1 MRVTGGTDRG
11 RKIRTPRSSGTRPT
25 ASRVREAIFN
35 ILGPAPEGPVL
46 DLYAGTGAMGIEA
59 LSRGAPRAYFVERD
73 SRALAILSRNL
84 RELGFADRATILG
97 SSVRAALG
105 RLAPAPEPFV
115 WVFIDPPY
123 ATSEAERTLGTLA
136 GNDVLADGAV
146 IVVEHDK
153 RRLPPDAAGD
163 LKLVDR
169 RFYGDTGISFY
180 RRTTGLA

>member
-1 MRVTGGTDRG
+1 MRVTGGSDRG
-11 RKIRTPRSSGTRPT
+11 KKIRAPRSTGTRPT

-46 DLYAGTGAMGIEA
+46 DLYAGTGALGIEA
-59 LSRGAPRAYFVERD
+59 LSRGAPRAVFVERD
-73 SRALAILSRNL
+73 GRALATLGRNL
-84 RELGFADRATILG
+84 RELGFSERAVIVGTN
-97 SSVRAALG
+97 VRTALS
-105 RLAPAPEPFV
+105 RLARTSEPFV

-123 ATSEAERTLGTLA
+123 ATSEAERALSGLA
-136 GNDVLADGAV
+136 GSDVLAPGAV

-169 RFYGDTGISFY
+169 RFYGDTGVSFY
-180 RRTTGLA
+180 RQATGLA

>member
-1 MRVTGGTDRG
+1 MRVTGGSDRG

-25 ASRVREAIFN
+25 ASRVREAVFN

-46 DLYAGTGAMGIEA
+46 DLFAGTGAMGIEA
-59 LSRGAPRAYFVERD
+59 LSRGAPRAVFVERD

-84 RELGFADRATILG
+84 RELGFAERATIIG
-97 SSVRAALG
+97 SSVRTALG
-105 RLAPAPEPFV
+105 RLAPAAEPFA

-123 ATSEAERTLGTLA
+123 ATSEAERTLGALA
-136 GNDVLADGAV
+136 GTDVLAASAV

-180 RRTTGLA
+180 RRTTGLV